1 MIEVESYIK
10 EKKVQSFIKEV
21 FNDPIVKNLLNNS
34 NLTKKQLE
42 TFLIDILAENFLDN
56 KVTYEEKAALRNS
69 RKKITRG
76 SFNRSL
82 RQARRNLIKSIYTIM
97 LLGYLGILDEIN
109 IYPYIEV
116 ANKIKDFKMKYQDVL
131 EKNELDSQELKVLR
145 LLQENLENSI
155 GRLSD
160 VKVISRFSDVT

>member
-1 MIEVESYIK
+1 MESYIK

-21 FNDPIVKNLLNNS
+21 FKDPIVKNLLNNS

-56 KVTYEEKAALRNS
+56 KVTYEEKAALRIS

-82 RQARRNLIKSIYTIM
+82 QQARRNLIKSIYTIM

-131 EKNELDSQELKVLR
+131 EKSELDSQELRVLR
-145 LLQENLENSI
+145 LLQENLENLI
-155 GRLSD
+155 GKLSD

>member
-1 MIEVESYIK
+1 MESYIK

-21 FNDPIVKNLLNNS
+21 FKDPIVKNLLNNS

-56 KVTYEEKAALRNS
+56 KVTYEEKAALRIS

-116 ANKIKDFKMKYQDVL
+116 ANKIKDFKMKYQDIL

-145 LLQENLENSI
+145 LLQENLENLI
-155 GRLSD
+155 GKLSD

>member
-1 MIEVESYIK
+1 MESYIK

-21 FNDPIVKNLLNNS
+21 FKDPIVKNLLNNS

-56 KVTYEEKAALRNS
+56 KVTYEEKAALRIS

-116 ANKIKDFKMKYQDVL
+116 ANKIKDFKMKYQDIL

-145 LLQENLENSI
+145 LLQENLENLI
-155 GRLSD
+155 GKLSD
-160 VKVISRFSDVT
+160 VKVISRFSDVI